1 MFWMVFVVS
10 IIASSSSFAQ
20 APASTTD
27 EISCACEDLSCKP
40 CEIETNLTFYTSKCG
55 PNGSKVKSCK
65 RPTCN
70 PVENTSQCI
79 ADLER
84 NSKQKENVAKED
96 AKTEAPVVAAI
107 PIGAITNSSGQA
119 KIVRAGGAREVAKMN
134 VEVYEG
140 DSIQTEGDG
149 KVRVQLKDKNVLNVA
164 SNSNVIIEQQ
174 LNDIASGKHKTML
187 NLMYGK
193 LRAQVNKDNKYDG
206 KDNTFN
212 VKTKAAVAGVRGTDF
227 ITSFNPGD
235 KAWTS
240 EVYTFEGRVEF
251 GGDSQEQKVAVTGG
265 QTASFTIDTPAGDEV
280 TDMQLRDYIRKG
292 MLSNVRQMN
301 DTEKNQLDV
310 ATDFKSAQATKSAQ
324 PIEVAK
330 ASDPDSICTEPRGD
344 YKSCSFTCEGNPASE
359 SKCRTDMKAVAC
371 VRRICN
377 AAGKWAS
384 PMAMPKRYGTLCES
398 GHAVVRRDCTQ
409 E

>member
-10 IIASSSSFAQ
+10 IVVSSSSFAQ
-20 APASTTD
+20 APAS
-27 EISCACEDLSCKP
+27 EEVSCACEDLSCKP

-55 PNGSKVKSCK
+55 PGNSKVKSCK
-65 RPTCN
+65 RPTCQ

-84 NSKQKENVAKED
+84 NSKLKENVAAKED
-96 AKTEAPVVAAI
+96 AKSQAPIVAAI
-107 PIGAITNSSGQA
+107 PIGAITNSSGNA
-119 KIVRAGGAREVAKMN
+119 KVIRSNGAREVARMN

-164 SNSNVIIEQQ
+164 ANSNVIIEQQ
-174 LNDIASGKHKTML
+174 LNDMASGKHKTML

-227 ITSFNPGD
+227 ITSFNPGE
-235 KAWTS
+235 KTWTS
-240 EVYTFEGRVEF
+240 DVYTFEGRVEF
-251 GGDSQEQKVAVTGG
+251 GGDSQEQRVAVSGG
-265 QTASFTIDTPAGDEV
+265 QTASFNIDAPAGDEV

-292 MLSNVRQMN
+292 VLSEVRPMK
-301 DTEKNQLDV
+301 DSEKNQLDV
-310 ATDFKSAQATKSAQ
+310 ATDFKAAVVKSVE
-324 PIEVAK
+324 PVEVAK
-330 ASDPDSICTEPRGD
+330 ASDPDAICTEPRGD
-344 YKSCSFTCEGNPASE
+344 YKTCSFTCEGNPSGE
-359 SKCRTDMKAVAC
+359 SKCRTDLKAVAC
-371 VRRICN
+371 VRRVCN

-384 PMAMPKRYGTLCES
+384 PMAMPKRYGTLCEP
-398 GHAVVRRDCTQ
+398 GHAVVRKDCTQ